1 MTTATRTARH
11 GAVLVPG
18 GTFRM
23 GSDRFYPEAAPVRT
37 AVVPDLWVDEH
48 PVTNAQ
54 FRRFVTTTGHVT
66 VAERPRLPATS
77 RAPTPVT
84 WSPVSGHRR
93 PGAAGRLDALV
104 TPGTPGPTACATGQP
119 PARGRRSA
127 ARRAPGLPV
136 RQRPDRSS
144 EARDEARAAASG
156 GTALSP

>member
-37 AVVPDLWVDEH
+37 AVVRDLWVDEH

-66 VAERPRLPATS
+66 VAERPP
-77 RAPTPVT
+77 
-84 WSPVSGHRR
+84 
-93 PGAAGRLDALV
+93 AAGDFLGADPGDLV
-104 TPGTPGPTACATGQP
+104 FPGRWFAGPPPDRCRWTTGRAGGTGYP
-119 PARGRRSA
+119 EADCLRYRSA
-127 ARRAPGLPV
+127 ARQGQEV
-136 RQRPDRSS
+136 RSS
-144 EARDEARAAASG
+144 TGAWASSASATCPSRAEPA
-156 GTALSP
+156 T

>member
-1 MTTATRTARH
+1 MTNATRTARH

-66 VAERPRLPATS
+66 VAERPPA
-77 RAPTPVT
+77 A
-84 WSPVSGHRR
+84 GDF
-93 PGAAGRLDALV
+93 PGADPGDLVPGSPSRPPPDRCRWTTGRAGG
-104 TPGTPGPTACATGQP
+104 TGYPGADCL
-119 PARGRRSA
+119 RYRSA
-127 ARRAPGLPV
+127 AGQGQEV
-136 RQRPDRSS
+136 RSS
-144 EARDEARAAASG
+144 TGTWASG
-156 GTALSP
+156 ASAT